1 MAIHQL
7 VECKRQI
14 NGKMAK
20 EGTAQNGIER
30 DRKEQ
35 REYRVEQAGRRA
47 QTTMAWPAN
56 NCHRKLRTRVL
67 LESGREDKAQIEA
80 VGRAGHGL

>member
-14 NGKMAK
+14 NGKLAK

-35 REYRVEQAGRRA
+35 REYRVEQAGR
-47 QTTMAWPAN
+47 Q
-56 NCHRKLRTRVL
+56 
-67 LESGREDKAQIEA
+67 
-80 VGRAGHGL
+80 AGADYNGLTSQQLS